1 MIDWLVDPLIGT
13 KVLLRA
19 PAPGDESAL
28 IEMAT
33 DPRVCRYL
41 KGPVEPGVAM
51 ESARRR
57 VEAPGWGKFVVVA
70 LSSREVAG
78 QGSIERKRGPWE
90 VSYKLRYSYWGQGLA
105 SEAVDL
111 IRAWF
116 FEHTGENLLIA
127 TTQKANLRSR
137 RLLARVGATFAG
149 TFMQYGLEQERYEF
163 TRTSVHDN

>member
-1 MIDWLVDPLIGT
+1 MIDWLADPLLGT
-13 KVLLRA
+13 KVLLRS
-19 PAPGDESAL
+19 PAPGDEPAL

-41 KGPVEPGVAM
+41 KGPAEPDVAR
-51 ESARRR
+51 EHARRR
-57 VEAPGWGKFVVVA
+57 VEDPGWGRFVVVA
-70 LSSREVAG
+70 LTNQEVAG

-127 TTQKANLRSR
+127 TTQKANSHSR
-137 RLLARVGATFAG
+137 KLLARAGATFTG
-149 TFMQYGLEQERYEF
+149 TFTQYGLEQERYEF
-163 TRTSVHDN
+163 TRRSVHND

>member
-1 MIDWLVDPLIGT
+1 MIDWLVDPLTGT

-19 PAPGDESAL
+19 PALGDEPAL

-41 KGPVEPGVAM
+41 KGPVEPSVARDYA
-51 ESARRR
+51 SRRI
-57 VEAPGWGKFVVVA
+57 EAPGWGTFVVVA
-70 LSSREVAG
+70 LDTREVAG

-90 VSYKLRYSYWGQGLA
+90 VSYKFRYSYWGRGLA

-111 IRAWF
+111 IRGWF
-116 FEHTGENLLIA
+116 FEHTGEDLLIA

-137 RLLARVGATFAG
+137 RLLSRVGATFTG
-149 TFMQYGLEQERYEF
+149 TFTQYGLPQERYEF
-163 TRTSVHDN
+163 KRTSARDD